1 MSGTVE
7 QLEQSGTCNT
17 RIKSRAY
24 LGTWNDYPEDYEDK
38 LKKYEKFV
46 FQKEIGETGNEHIQ
60 FAIYTKNPT
69 RASTIRDELTGAHIE
84 IAKSWGACK
93 NYCSKKDTAVEGT
106 LVSNVKQRR
115 VKDPLEGRELR
126 PLQVEILKI
135 VENDADD
142 RTVHWVV
149 DLVGNSGK
157 TTLAKSLCLRRKDA
171 IYITGKSSD
180 MKYGISKWLEK
191 NELGLVM
198 IDLAR
203 SQECYV
209 SYQGIEEVKNGI
221 FYNTKYESGM
231 CMYDPPHVVVF
242 ANFYPDMEKLSAD
255 RWNIIDVEQWN
266 SGTVEQRVQA
276 DAEKSDD
283 EIAEMY
289 AELEAL

>member
-24 LGTWNDYPEDYEDK
+24 LGTWNDYPEDYETK

-46 FQKEIGETGNEHIQ
+46 FQKEIGESGNEHIQ

-69 RASTIRDELTGAHIE
+69 RVSTIREELVGAHIE

-93 NYCSKKDTAVEGT
+93 NYCAKKETAVEGT
-106 LVSNVKQRR
+106 LVSNVKNRK
-115 VKDPLEGRELR
+115 VKDPLEGKELR
-126 PLQVEILKI
+126 PLQAKILEIL
-135 VENDADD
+135 ECDADD
-142 RTVHWVV
+142 RTIHWVV

-157 TTLAKSLCLRRKDA
+157 TTLAKSLCLNRKDC

-191 NELGLVM
+191 NELGVVL

-203 SQECYV
+203 SQECFV

-231 CMYDPPHVVVF
+231 CMFDSPHVIVF
-242 ANFYPDMEKLSAD
+242 ANFEPEMGKLSAD
-255 RWNIIDVEQWN
+255 RWNIIDMEQWN
-266 SGTVEQRVQA
+266 SGTVEQRVLPEG
-276 DAEKSDD
+276 EKSQD
-283 EIAEMY
+283 ELDEMY